1 MAGPLECLRTHTPDV
16 QSIIVPE
23 ISWHSF
29 CGHLLGGC
37 GKVYELGDGSRGQG
51 GKVSGTDV
59 RSEFWSHAFQAG
71 ARGYETSTYLR

>member
-23 ISWHSF
+23 KSWHSF

-37 GKVYELGDGSRGQG
+37 GKVYELGDGSRGKG
-51 GKVSGTDV
+51 A
-59 RSEFWSHAFQAG
+59 RFQAPMCG
-71 ARGYETSTYLR
+71 PNSGRMLSKRGREGMKQALT